1 MIVATAGHIDHGKT
15 TLVKALTGVDTDRLP
30 EEKARGISIDLGF
43 AYWRTPTDNLTVGF
57 VDVPGHERFVRNML
71 AGVCGIDFVIIV
83 VAADDGVMPQ
93 TIEHLHIVELL
104 SVRRG
109 VAVITKADRVS
120 AERVAEVAADV
131 RALLAPTG
139 LAGIDVLPV
148 SAISGAGIEEL
159 RTLIAAAARTLGRAG
174 QAGRGF
180 RFAIDRVFS
189 VAGSGTVATGTV
201 FNGALAAGD
210 RLTLSPAGI
219 EVRVR
224 GIHKDGKAATQA
236 GAGERCALNLTGVE
250 LAGVAR
256 GDWVVAPTLHAPTQR
271 IDVRLR
277 VLAAE
282 PRPLKHWTPV
292 HLHHGARDVTA
303 RVALRRGAEIAP
315 GESATARLVID
326 HPLAALNGDRFI
338 IRDQSAL
345 RTVGG
350 GVVLD
355 PFAPRQRR
363 RPELRAA
370 QLAALAYADPMQALA
385 ALQSCSPAGVD
396 LTWFERIFNLDEP
409 HVAALAER
417 NNLVALGRD
426 PRVGLP
432 RAAVDGVKSN
442 VRETLAQFHAAH
454 PQALGV
460 EIAALRKQCAADLAA
475 ATFLILLRQLA
486 DEKQIELTGSVAR
499 LPRHVATDNPADQRM
514 WQGVKSVL
522 EAAGFNSMTL
532 AELAAAATIKEPLL
546 RDFVHRKAKTGEVV
560 RVTPERFY
568 LRTTVAQ
575 FAAITEAVSRTVPNG
590 RFSAAQVRDQTDI
603 GRTRAIEILE
613 ALDRLGITQRVGDL
627 RIVRKDFAPILGA
640 AEVPPV
646 KPAGAPPLKSAGA
659 IAPAA
664 AKGPPPAH
672 RPATP
677 GHGRIQ
683 KR

>member
-15 TLVKALTGVDTDRLP
+15 TLIKALTGVDTDRLP

-43 AYWRTPTDNLTVGF
+43 AHAEFGCPAAIGF

-71 AGVCGIDFVIIV
+71 AGVCGIDFVIVV

-93 TIEHLHIVELL
+93 TVEHLHIVELL
-104 SVRRG
+104 SVTRG
-109 VAVITKADRVS
+109 VAVITKSDRVA
-120 AERVAEVAADV
+120 AERVEEVAADV

-148 SAISGAGIEEL
+148 SAITGAGIEAL
-159 RTLIAAAARTLGRAG
+159 RTVIATAARNLRRAG

-189 VAGSGTVATGTV
+189 VAGSGTVTTGTV
-201 FNGALAAGD
+201 FNGALAIGD
-210 RLTLSPAGI
+210 RLVLSPAGI

-236 GAGERCALNLTGVE
+236 GVGERCALNLTGVE
-250 LAGVAR
+250 LADVAR
-256 GDWVVAPTLHAPTQR
+256 GDWVAAPALHAPTQR

-277 VLAAE
+277 VLASE
-282 PRPLKHWTPV
+282 TRPVKHWTPV
-292 HLHHGARDVTA
+292 HLHHGARDVIA

-315 GESATARLVID
+315 GESATVRLVID

-370 QLAALAYADPMQALA
+370 QLAALANADPMQALA
-385 ALQSCSPAGVD
+385 ALQACSPAGVD

-409 HVAALAER
+409 HVAALADR
-417 NNLVALGRD
+417 NGIVALGRE
-426 PRVGLP
+426 PRIGLP
-432 RAAVDGVKSN
+432 RAAVDRVKSN
-442 VRETLAQFHAAH
+442 VRKALAQFHAAN

-460 EIAALRKQCAADLAA
+460 DIATLRKQCAPDLTAP
-475 ATFLILLRQLA
+475 TFLILLRQLA
-486 DEKQIELTGSVAR
+486 DEKHVELTGSVAR

-514 WQGVKSVL
+514 WQAVQPVL

-613 ALDRLGITQRVGDL
+613 ALDRLGITQRIGDL

-640 AEVPPV
+640 AIAPSVKPEEVPPGKPGGV
-646 KPAGAPPLKSAGA
+646 PPDKPAGAP
-659 IAPAA
+659 
-664 AKGPPPAH
+664 
-672 RPATP
+672 PATP
-677 GHGRIQ
+677 GHGRIL